1 MACDLL
7 IKGAQILNG
16 TGSPGFSGSVAVQD
30 GKIAAIGDVS
40 GTAARVID
48 AQGLTLSAGFI
59 DIHNSYG
66 RRRST
71 VPSLS
76 LYTRDPDDNLLEW
89 MIYQDT

>member
-1 MACDLL
+1 MWR
-7 IKGAQILNG
+7 
-16 TGSPGFSGSVAVQD
+16 SQD

-48 AQGLTLSAGFI
+48 AQGLTLSPGFI

-66 RRRST
+66 RGRDS

-76 LYTRDPDDNLLEW
+76 LYARDPNDNLLEW